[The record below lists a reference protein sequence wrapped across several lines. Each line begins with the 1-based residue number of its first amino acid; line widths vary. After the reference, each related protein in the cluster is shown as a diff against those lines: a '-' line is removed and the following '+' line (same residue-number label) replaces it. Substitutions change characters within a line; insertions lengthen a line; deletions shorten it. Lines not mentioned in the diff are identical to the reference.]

1 MIKFFPDFTQEDY
14 ALIVCALKQKQARYV
29 VGDRM
34 YKEYGD
40 LIKEM
45 NRRSMSAIIRR
56 TV

>member
-1 MIKFFPDFTQEDY
+1 MIKFFPDFTQEAY
-14 ALIVCALKQKQARYV
+14 ALIVCALRQKQASSV

-45 NRRSMSAIIRR
+45 NRRSMSAIVRR
-56 TV
+56 TE

>member
-1 MIKFFPDFTQEDY
+1 M
-14 ALIVCALKQKQARYV
+14 CALEQKQARYV

-45 NRRSMSAIIRR
+45 NRRSMSAIVRR
-56 TV
+56 IE